1 MSAFRPGWLP
11 SILVALLLPLLC
23 GLGFWQ
29 LQRAEEKRLLLASHE
44 ARRQAEPMPL
54 DQLERSNDPAY
65 RRVHLLGHFDA
76 QHSLLLDNRIRDG
89 RAGVEL
95 LQPFYDQSS
104 GLWVLLNRGWL
115 PWPDRR
121 QAPQYTTPNGPLQL
135 DAWVYVAPPGGLH
148 LQAAAPASPNW
159 PRLISAVDSA
169 ALWQQLGRAGLPL
182 ELRLESGLASY
193 RVDWPVV
200 AMSPAKHQ
208 GYAVQWFAMATALLG
223 LFIYLGVHN
232 AREKRHAP
240 SHNPA

>member
-11 SILVALLLPLLC
+11 SILVALLLPLFC
-23 GLGFWQ
+23 GLGVWQ
-29 LQRAEEKRLLLASHE
+29 LQRAEEKRVLLASFE
-44 ARRQAEPMPL
+44 ARRQAAPISL
-54 DQLERSNDPAY
+54 VALEQGTDPTY
-65 RRVHLLGHFDA
+65 RRVHLQGHFDGE
-76 QHSLLLDNRIRDG
+76 HSLLLDNRIRDG
-89 RAGVEL
+89 HAGVEL
-95 LQPFYDQSS
+95 LQPFYDQPS

-121 QAPQYTTPNGPLQL
+121 LAPQYSTPDGPIQL

-148 LQAAAPASPNW
+148 LQGKATAGKDW
-159 PRLISAVDSA
+159 PQLISEVDSA
-169 ALWQQLGRAGLPL
+169 ALWRRLGRGGLPL

-208 GYAVQWFAMATALLG
+208 GYAAQWFAMAVALLG

-240 SHNPA
+240 SHHPA